1 VITGTLINSLAIILG
16 SLFGIF
22 IRRGLSER
30 LAKLV
35 FQSMGLFSLYMGLS
49 MALKSTAEPVLIAF
63 SLVLGVLVG
72 EALRIEDKLTVRL
85 DKLKTNVNGAGNKF
99 TEGLIT
105 SSVLFAVGS
114 MAIVGPI
121 EEALSGQTEI
131 IYTKSLMDGFTSILL
146 AAGFGYGVLFS
157 FIPVLVLQGG
167 VGLLAKFVEPYLEP
181 ELISLISGTGGLLI
195 IALGFSIME
204 IKKFSV
210 LNMLPALIFAIL
222 LHFTTKGLF

>member
-1 VITGTLINSLAIILG
+1 MITGTLINALAIILG

-22 IRRGLSER
+22 IRRRLPER

-35 FQSMGLFSLYMGLS
+35 FQSMGLFSLYMGLN
-49 MALKSTAEPVLIAF
+49 MTLKSQAEPVLMAF
-63 SLVLGVLVG
+63 SLVFGVLVG
-72 EALRIEDKLTVRL
+72 ETFRIEDKLTARL
-85 DKLKTNVNGAGNKF
+85 DKLKANVKGAGNKF

-121 EEALSGQTEI
+121 EEALLGQTEI
-131 IYTKSLMDGFTSILL
+131 IYTKSMMDGFTSILL

-167 VGLLAKFVEPYLEP
+167 VGLLAKFVEPYLEQ

-210 LNMLPALIFAIL
+210 LNMLPALIFAIIL
-222 LHFTTKGLF
+222 YFSTKGLF